1 MPPLIEA
8 LKDNDTKVRAS
19 AADALGAFPK
29 DDNAL
34 AALKAAM
41 SDPDAEV
48 RRSTILSLGR
58 LAHGDSMVEDM
69 IREKL
74 QDQDRLSASNAII
87 ALALMG
93 KYDDGGL
100 PVISDSLAN
109 SNETVAKAAARAL
122 GSIGVEKPDLVL
134 PLLIKALED
143 KNSTAARNALPALRK
158 MKKDA
163 LPALPKVAAMFA
175 GADAATR
182 SDVLDTVS
190 ALDEKGDFSLPIF
203 VKSLESDDPIDRREA
218 LLGLLRL
225 KSAWKEFLAPLVG
238 IMDDPD
244 VENRMV
250 IVGILKGIANES
262 DQAASGLVSITSD
275 SDIRVKNAAISALS
289 QISKPSTEV
298 MAALTKTVREKDH
311 RVRIAS
317 IGSLR
322 RLGISDPDSV
332 IPILSDALGQESYD
346 PAKRLI
352 KSALE
357 EIEQKKQGSTAKN

>member
-8 LKDNDTKVRAS
+8 SKDTDSKVRVS
-19 AADALGAFPK
+19 AVEALGAFPK
-29 DDNAL
+29 DENAL
-34 AALKAAM
+34 SALKEVLL
-41 SDPDAEV
+41 DPEVEV
-48 RRSTILSLGR
+48 RRSAILSLGK
-58 LAHGDSMVEDM
+58 LAQGDSIVEDL
-69 IREKL
+69 IRQKL
-74 QDQDRLSASNAII
+74 NDQDKQSSSNAVI

-93 KYDDGGL
+93 KYDDAAL
-100 PVISDSLAN
+100 PVIADSLAS
-109 SNETVAKAAARAL
+109 SNETTAKTAARAL
-122 GSIGVEKPDLVL
+122 GSIGTEKPGVVL
-134 PLLIKALED
+134 PLLLKALDD
-143 KNSTAARNALPALRK
+143 KNSSAARNALPALRK

-163 LPALPKVAAMFA
+163 SPALPKVAAMFA

-225 KSAWKEFLAPLVG
+225 KAAWREFLAPVISIL
-238 IMDDPD
+238 DDPD

-250 IVGILKGIANES
+250 MVGILKGIANES
-262 DQAASGLVSITSD
+262 DQAAGALTSMTSD
-275 SDIRVKNAAISALS
+275 SDMRVKNAAISALS
-289 QISKPSTEV
+289 QLNKPSPEV
-298 MAALTKTVREKDH
+298 MLALTKTVREKDH
-311 RVRIAS
+311 RVRMAS
-317 IGSLR
+317 IGSLK
-322 RLGISDPDSV
+322 RLGVSDPDSV

-357 EIEQKKQGSTAKN
+357 ELEQKKQETSGKN